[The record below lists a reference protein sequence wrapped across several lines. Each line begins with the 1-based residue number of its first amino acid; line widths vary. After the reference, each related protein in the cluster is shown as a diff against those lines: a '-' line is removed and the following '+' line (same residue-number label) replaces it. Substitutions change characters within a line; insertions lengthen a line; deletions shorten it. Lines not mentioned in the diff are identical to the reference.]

1 MHRGTRI
8 HERCV
13 NTSVFLY
20 KYMKCHMKRYE
31 TRKNIGNA
39 ICIAVFMQ
47 HEYDMK
53 YENELK
59 QEHEHEKQYVM
70 NT

>member
-1 MHRGTRI
+1 M
-8 HERCV
+8 
-13 NTSVFLY
+13 Y
-20 KYMKCHMKRYE
+20 KYSCISLGNAIGNRHE

-70 NT
+70 NTECD